1 LPVKRSTEND
11 KVLRGALWLVAISG
25 LIAALA
31 LVARTLNANYTTDLT
46 AAGGTWW
53 DFRDAGY
60 FPVRAVL
67 DGLIPYDVDA
77 YFASYPV
84 GQEFPLLPPMYM
96 VLHAPFQ
103 LLGLT
108 TASIVMLVLNVVG
121 IGLLT
126 AWSLRLGRYRL
137 SPLLVLGVS
146 TLVIVSSGGRNNLFS
161 GQATLVFVAG
171 AYLALTASDTARGA
185 VGIFITLIKLGIGAP
200 VTVLVAASGRYRRAL
215 IGAAVAG
222 AVSLILMMPFVVWA
236 GGLGPLVDILLD
248 NAAFSTDSRWI
259 SLETTTAR
267 VDMSATM
274 AMILDVVPSQSVQSL
289 IAALVIGG
297 SAFVLFRKRSVLTRT
312 HFNDAVIVL
321 VCLATVTSIYHSFY
335 DLVILI
341 LPTILLTRSDFA
353 AGTVRRVLRHTML
366 GALLVAS
373 FNPFRVE
380 FVASML
386 GGSGRTG
393 DVLAAGLT
401 GAGLVVALG
410 LALLVVWQLPEP
422 GTNHIA
428 SAKGD

>member
-1 LPVKRSTEND
+1 VNRGAEGS
-11 KVLRGALWLVAISG
+11 KVLRGVLWVVVIGG

-31 LVARTLNANYTTDLT
+31 LVARTLDANYTTDIT

-60 FPVRAVL
+60 FPVRAVI
-67 DGLIPYDVDA
+67 DGVIPYDVDA

-84 GQEFPLLPPMYM
+84 GQEFPLLPPTYM

-103 LLGLT
+103 IFGLT
-108 TASIVMLVLNVVG
+108 TASIVMLLLNVVG

-126 AWSLRLGRYRL
+126 AWSLRLSRYRL
-137 SPLLVLGVS
+137 TPLLVIGVAA
-146 TLVIVSSGGRNNLFS
+146 LVIVSSGGRNNLFS

-171 AYLALTASDTARGA
+171 AYLALTASDTGRGA
-185 VGIFITLIKLGIGAP
+185 MGIFVSLIKLGIGAP
-200 VTVLVAASGRYRRAL
+200 VTILVAASGRYRRAL
-215 IGAAVAG
+215 IGAAAAA
-222 AVSLILMMPFVVWA
+222 AVSVILMVPFVAWA
-236 GGLGPLVDILLD
+236 GGVGPLVDILLD

-274 AMILDVVPSQSVQSL
+274 AMILDVVPSQGVQLL

-297 SAFVLFRKRSVLTRT
+297 SALVLFTKRSVLTRT

-353 AGTVRRVLRHTML
+353 GGTVRRVLRLTML

-373 FNPFRVE
+373 FNPFRIE

-386 GGSGRTG
+386 DGSGRIG

-401 GAGLVVALG
+401 GAGLVVASVV
-410 LALLVVWQLPEP
+410 ALLVVWQLPEK
-422 GTNHIA
+422 GTNHIE